1 MSLQISW
8 CKYATCGGA
17 GDGEGQ
23 GGREQGETLHPARS
37 KRYQTTNAGSA
48 RRRDKKKK
56 GAMLFCWVHKLLQ
69 SEHVL
74 RVALCYR
81 LWHMLDFSSVM
92 SCHTLA
98 HKLTTVQETADGH
111 MKSCMRLFGIRWL
124 EVKLLLLLLHR
135 HFISARHFHL
145 CSRHRNSSNLPHDS
159 YTVIV

>member
-1 MSLQISW
+1 MQPAEEPGTAKDKEDASKAKHFILQDQNDI
-8 CKYATCGGA
+8 KQQTLALHGG
-17 GDGEGQ
+17 EI
-23 GGREQGETLHPARS
+23 
-37 KRYQTTNAGSA
+37 
-48 RRRDKKKK
+48 KKKK

-69 SEHVL
+69 SERVL
-74 RVALCYR
+74 RVVLCYR